1 MQVPVHIDAAERSF
15 DGINSAVLIVV
26 ELLKMVVSQI
36 RSLWI
41 EHASTV
47 RIRTGIIALGIFEH
61 PIMHEVCPRLHHGF
75 GQGLF
80 MGFDRT
86 MTICRKGWPA

>member
-1 MQVPVHIDAAERSF
+1 MQVPVHIDAAKCSF
-15 DGINSAVLIVV
+15 DGINSAVLIVI

-75 GQGLF
+75 GHDFSVSL
-80 MGFDRT
+80 DL
-86 MTICRKGWPA
+86 

>member
-15 DGINSAVLIVV
+15 NGVNDAVLIAIQ
-26 ELLKMVVSQI
+26 LLKMVMSQI
-36 RSLWI
+36 EVCGLGTLVMRMR
-41 EHASTV
+41 E
-47 RIRTGIIALGIFEH
+47 RIVALGIFEH
-61 PIMHEVCPRLHHGF
+61 PIVNEVRPRLHDGF

>member
-1 MQVPVHIDAAERSF
+1 MQVPVHIDAAEGSF
-15 DGINSAVLIVV
+15 NRIDCAVLVAIQFLKVV
-26 ELLKMVVSQI
+26 VRQIGGLRIWHPVVM
-36 RSLWI
+36 RMR
-41 EHASTV
+41 E
-47 RIRTGIIALGIFEH
+47 RIIALGIFEH
-61 PIMHEVCPRLHHGF
+61 PIVHEVCPRLHDGF